1 MIPKIP
7 TATEICSAAMSSA
20 QDRFKARRDAAMAV
34 KQAAISNAYRA
45 YFPELH
51 TLQSE
56 SVRDVAS
63 AAADA
68 GCATALTA
76 SEQLLNQDRAA
87 AVATLAAGSMGSRGT
102 TADPRS

>member
-1 MIPKIP
+1 M
-7 TATEICSAAMSSA
+7 SAA
-20 QDRFKARRDAAMAV
+20 QDRARARRDTAMAV
-34 KQAAISNAYRA
+34 KQASISNACR

-56 SVRDVAS
+56 SVRDVAC

-68 GCATALTA
+68 AYATALTA

-87 AVATLAAGSMGSRGT
+87 AVATLAARSRCPT
-102 TADPRS
+102 RDTSP

>member
-7 TATEICSAAMSSA
+7 TATQIGSAVMSAA
-20 QDRFKARRDAAMAV
+20 QDRAKARRDTAMAV
-34 KQAAISNAYRA
+34 KQASISNACRA

-56 SVRDVAS
+56 SVRDVAC

-68 GCATALTA
+68 AYATALTA

-87 AVATLAAGSMGSRGT
+87 AVATLAAGLPCPRRGGST
-102 TADPRS
+102 